1 MNQKKKMAA
10 ALTAVAAYI
19 KSGQEAQMA
28 MAQAA
33 QPAQPAPGTIT
44 IEKTVMVAGNAWGMS
59 GRQAQMQMR
68 NLLQLKS
75 FHGAKIR

>member
-10 ALTAVAAYI
+10 ALTAVATYI

-33 QPAQPAPGTIT
+33 QPTQTQPTIT
-44 IEKTVMVAGNAWGMS
+44 AEKIVMGGNAWGTS

-68 NLLQLKS
+68 NLVQMKS
-75 FHGAKIR
+75 FHGAKLR

>member
-1 MNQKKKMAA
+1 MNQKKKRAA

-33 QPAQPAPGTIT
+33 QPAQPVPTTIT
-44 IEKTVMVAGNAWGMS
+44 IEKTVMVAGNTWGIS
-59 GRQAQMQMR
+59 GRQEQMQMR
-68 NLLQLKS
+68 HLVQMKS
-75 FHGAKIR
+75 FHGAKLR